1 VSIRPRL
8 LARLSGPIVCLA
20 ALGAVASPASAQT
33 YYVDCTGGNDLNA
46 GTAKTLAWQTPA
58 RASSAALVPGDQLL
72 LRKGCVWQG
81 SLQARWSGTAVAPI
95 TVDAYGRG
103 KPPLIE
109 NAPDEVRFT
118 GSYVTVSHLAVHADP
133 PAYDATCD
141 NRPIGIR
148 VGFRIASGAS
158 YITLD
163 GVHASGLY
171 AGVYVERG
179 ATHNRILRSTFSRND
194 MANPDLTS
202 DAGAIG
208 IALLGDDNEVAYNTI
223 SGSNMCS
230 PFYSR
235 DGTAVEV
242 YGGQRNRIHHN
253 VSQQNNTFVELG
265 NSRSQDNDIAY
276 NLITSTLRLGNML
289 VTRGAM
295 DKYGPVYRTRFYN
308 NTGYLTGKHA
318 YAIECYLGCDTT
330 ILSMRDNIIWA
341 NWLTA
346 FIDAGADEGHNI
358 FWKTGG
364 TPRVD
369 FPISPTDM
377 LADPRFVDPA
387 HKDFR
392 LLPGSPAI
400 DSGDGAAGAA
410 GFATDLAGTL
420 VPQNGAPDIGAF
432 EATPLP

>member
-1 VSIRPRL
+1 MSIRPRL

-33 YYVDCTGGNDLNA
+33 YYVDCSAGSDLSA
-46 GTAKTLAWQTPA
+46 GTSKTLAWQSVA

-72 LRKGCVWQG
+72 LRRGCTWQG
-81 SLQARWSGTAVAPI
+81 PLEARWSGTAVAPI
-95 TVDAYGRG
+95 TIDAYGHG
-103 KPPLIE
+103 KLPLIE
-109 NAPDEVRFT
+109 NAPNEVLLA
-118 GSYVTVSHLAVHADP
+118 GSYLTVSNVDAHTDP
-133 PAYDATCD
+133 PAFDPTCD

-148 VGFRIASGAS
+148 MGFRIPSGAS
-158 YITLD
+158 HDTLI
-163 GVHASGLY
+163 GVHASGLF

-179 ATHNRILRSTFSRND
+179 ASHNRILQSTFSDNNMGD
-194 MANPDLTS
+194 PNLAS
-202 DAGAIG
+202 DAGAVG
-208 IALLGDDNEVAYNTI
+208 VVLLGDDNEVAYNVL
-223 SGSNMCS
+223 SGSVMCS
-230 PFYSR
+230 TFYGH

-242 YGGQRNRIHHN
+242 YGGQRNSIHHN
-253 VSQQNNTFVELG
+253 VARQDNTFVELG
-265 NSRSQDNDIAY
+265 NPRSQDNDIAY
-276 NLITSTLRLGNML
+276 NLVTSTLKGSSGL

-295 DKYGPVYRTRFYN
+295 DRYGPVFRTRFYN
-308 NTGYLTGKHA
+308 NTLYLTGKRA

-330 ILSMRDNIIWA
+330 ILSIRDNIIWA

-369 FPISPTDM
+369 FPFSPTSL
-377 LADPRFVDPA
+377 LADPMFVDPQ
-387 HKDFR
+387 HRDFR

-410 GFATDLAGTL
+410 GFGTDLAGTL
-420 VPQNGAPDIGAF
+420 VPQGGAPDIGAY
-432 EATPLP
+432 EWSSTP